1 MGYYISDKIV
11 SDIIY
16 RDGSSIIFYS
26 FNETEPDDSSSKVV
40 FSWNSWFLVL
50 LNIEFNNRVYY
61 F

>member
-1 MGYYISDKIV
+1 M
-11 SDIIY
+11 
-16 RDGSSIIFYS
+16 IFYS

-50 LNIEFNNRVYY
+50 LNIEFNNGVYY